1 MEENNIN
8 NVNDSIED
16 NAKTDKKKISPAK
29 LIVPIIIVVIL
40 AVFAGVV
47 YWAKVIKPKS
57 DINKEVGY
65 NTEEYIKLG
74 QVKGIEDEISQEEWD
89 ENLADETNEYD
100 VVDRAAKET
109 DQVDVD
115 IVAYIDNKKVDDL
128 SMKEASF
135 YIGKNDDAADKKV
148 YDKLIG
154 TKAGQK
160 LSLEVSG
167 DEAKELAGSVEDYSG
182 KKVKLEIKVRDVSE
196 LVVNKV
202 TDKWVKENLEDLY
215 GVTTAKEL
223 YEWEKQYIIES
234 NLKERLWKKVVDN
247 ATMSGYP
254 ADLYNDIVA
263 ELDGH
268 IEAEAK
274 DEGISVKEYKKQYQ
288 YTDEK
293 LDEEYTYNVKSELVM
308 WQLVKD
314 LGFEASDDEIEE
326 MYENEYEEVNLDS
339 VEEMKKLYT
348 KDEMKEAVL
357 LDKAQQYVFD
367 NAKISYNY
375 KSAF

>member
-8 NVNDSIED
+8 NVNDSIEN

-160 LSLEVSG
+160 LFLEVSG

-314 LGFEASDDEIEE
+314 LGLEASDDEIEE

-375 KSAF
+375 KIK

>member
-128 SMKEASF
+128 SMKEASS

-314 LGFEASDDEIEE
+314 LGLEASDDEIEE

-375 KSAF
+375 KIK

>member
-1 MEENNIN
+1 VEENNIN
-8 NVNDSIED
+8 NVNDSIEN

-308 WQLVKD
+308 WQLVKN
-314 LGFEASDDEIEE
+314 LGLEASDDEIEE

-375 KSAF
+375 KIK